1 MRVDHGAGLPYVF
14 DTHDDWLP
22 TAEADRALTGV
33 MHESW
38 ARFAR
43 TGNPNPVTSDL
54 DWPEFGA
61 TGALLVW
68 DQPISTGAPMDEELC
83 PLLGWETTP

>member
-1 MRVDHGAGLPYVF
+1 MEHFLVLVVVKFIKTKQGIMMQH
-14 DTHDDWLP
+14 T
-22 TAEADRALTGV
+22 
-33 MHESW
+33 
-38 ARFAR
+38 RFAR
-43 TGNPNPVTSDL
+43 TSNPNPVTSDL